1 MPNEVSRPVINQMTD
16 IDDLLREVFDD
27 MNANEFK
34 KLS

>member
-27 MNANEFK
+27 MNANEVK